1 MFFRTPVESP
11 RVPDEPPGTLLGLIA
26 ATCMS
31 LGTVQL
37 CNSMV
42 RLQGAIRTEL
52 HDQISC
58 EINSTAVHG
67 VRWSLSMFGAL
78 YCYK

>member
-37 CNSMV
+37 DG
-42 RLQGAIRTEL
+42 Q
-52 HDQISC
+52 
-58 EINSTAVHG
+58 TAG
-67 VRWSLSMFGAL
+67 
-78 YCYK
+78 YDKD